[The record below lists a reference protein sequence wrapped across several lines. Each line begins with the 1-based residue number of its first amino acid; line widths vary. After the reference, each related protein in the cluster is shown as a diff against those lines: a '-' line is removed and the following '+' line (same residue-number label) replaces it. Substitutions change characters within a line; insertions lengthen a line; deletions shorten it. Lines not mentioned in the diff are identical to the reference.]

1 MVKEVGEVYAPYFH
15 FIQGNEWQGVSWK
28 AVRKLEET
36 EIWRATTD
44 KKQEKACCPSA
55 MKKFGM
61 L

>member
-55 MKKFGM
+55 MK
-61 L
+61 